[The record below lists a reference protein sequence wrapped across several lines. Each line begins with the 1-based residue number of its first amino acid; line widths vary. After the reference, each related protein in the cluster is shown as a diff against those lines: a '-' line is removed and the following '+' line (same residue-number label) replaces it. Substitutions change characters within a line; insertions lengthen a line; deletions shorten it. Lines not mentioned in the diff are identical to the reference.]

1 MNKNSKIKDQ
11 SSNINQS
18 FIINQLA
25 EDREKYFNAV
35 APPIIQ
41 TSNFAFET
49 IDEFAQAVVKE
60 KDSHLYTRGNNPTV
74 NILCQKMAALERA
87 EDCLMVGSGAA
98 AITNTIMSQVSA
110 GDHIISVKNPYTWA
124 EHLMTKILPRF
135 GVGTTFIDGTKL
147 ENFEKACTPKTKL
160 IYLESPNSWTF
171 ELQNLAEIAEFAQ
184 SKGISTVIDN
194 SYCTALCQRPLE
206 FGIDLVIYSATKYYN
221 GHSDVVA
228 GAICGTKEKITQIFH
243 NEFMTFGNILAP
255 QNAWLMLRS
264 LRTLPIRLKQSSEST
279 VQIIEYLKNSPK
291 IERIWYPFDEHNPQ
305 LDLAKKQMKMPMG
318 MFTVALKNRNMSAI
332 KKFCES
338 LQYFLIAVSWG
349 GHESLIM
356 PKCAFVDEN
365 NSQVNMIRFYIGLE
379 EADVLLEDLDQ
390 CLSAL

>member
-1 MNKNSKIKDQ
+1 M
-11 SSNINQS
+11 NQS
-18 FIINQLA
+18 FIINQFA

-41 TSNFAFET
+41 TSNFAYQT
-49 IDEFAQAVVKE
+49 VDEFAEAVINE

-74 NILCQKMAALERA
+74 NILCQKMAALEGA

-98 AITNTIMSQVSA
+98 AITNAVMSQVSA

-124 EHLMTKILPRF
+124 ERLMTNILPRF
-135 GVGTTFIDGTKL
+135 GVETTFFDATKL
-147 ENFEKACTPKTKL
+147 ENFEKACTEKTKV

-171 ELQNLAEIAEFAQ
+171 ELQDLAEIAEFARA
-184 SKGISTVIDN
+184 KGITTIIDN
-194 SYCTALCQRPLE
+194 SYCTALCQRPIE

-228 GAICGTKEKITQIFH
+228 GAICGSKEKITRIFH
-243 NEFMTFGNILAP
+243 HEFMTFGNILAP

-279 VQIIEYLKNSPK
+279 IKIIEFLKNSGK
-291 IERIWYPFDEHNPQ
+291 VERIWYPFDEDNPQ
-305 LDLAKKQMKMPMG
+305 FDLAQKQMKMPMG
-318 MFTVALKNRNMSAI
+318 MFTVALKNRDVKAI
-332 KKFCES
+332 KNFCES

-356 PKCAFVDEN
+356 PKCAFVGEN
-365 NSQVNMIRFYIGLE
+365 DSQVNLIRFYIGLE
-379 EADVLLEDLDQ
+379 EADVLIEDLDR
-390 CLSAL
+390 CLQML

>member
-1 MNKNSKIKDQ
+1 MND
-11 SSNINQS
+11 S

-41 TSNFAFET
+41 TSNFAYPT
-49 IDEFAQAVVKE
+49 VDEFAAAVANE
-60 KDSHLYTRGNNPTV
+60 KNEPIYSRGNNPTV
-74 NILCQKMAALERA
+74 DMLARKLAALEGA

-98 AITNTIMSQVSA
+98 AITNAVVSQVNA
-110 GDHIISVKNPYTWA
+110 GDHIVSVKDPYSWA
-124 EHLMTKILPRF
+124 THLMTKILPRF
-135 GVGTTFIDGTKL
+135 GVETIFVDGTKI
-147 ENFEKACTPKTKL
+147 ENFQNACTDKTKL

-171 ELQNLAEIAEFAQ
+171 ELQDLAAIAKFAKQ
-184 SKGISTVIDN
+184 KGITTVIDN
-194 SYCTALCQRPLE
+194 SYCTALCQRPIDL
-206 FGIDLVIYSATKYYN
+206 GIDLVIYSATKYYN

-228 GAICGTKEKITQIFH
+228 GAFCGSEEKITQIFH

-279 VQIIEYLKNSPK
+279 VKIIEFLQNSPK
-291 IERIWYPFDEHNPQ
+291 VERIWYPFHQDNPQ
-305 LDLAKKQMKMPMG
+305 LDLARRQMKMPMG
-318 MFTVALKNRNMSAI
+318 MFTIALRNRDPRSIKN
-332 KKFCES
+332 FCEA

-356 PKCAFVDEN
+356 PKCAFVGEDDP
-365 NSQVNMIRFYIGLE
+365 QVNMIRVYVGLE
-379 EADVLLEDLDQ
+379 EAEVLMADLER
-390 CLSAL
+390 ALEQV